1 MIRAHLLQHR
11 LLDIES
17 LRIGGGHTAIIG
29 PNGSGKTTFL
39 KLCAGIERPAQ
50 GDLTLS
56 GRAPRDVTV
65 GWVGEVPDNNFVF
78 RTVADEVASG
88 LWFQRRPAE
97 TIESTVERALSETGT
112 THLRARSTHTL
123 SGGEKVLVAC
133 AAAIALS
140 PEVLI
145 LDETDTHLD
154 RKAADTLET
163 VIQGRPAPAI
173 LQCTQDMDTASRA
186 DRVVYFEDGR
196 PRYIGTPE
204 EVFCYLQE
212 TEMYPPLWRIA
223 ACI

>member
-11 LLDIES
+11 VLDIES

-29 PNGSGKTTFL
+29 QNGSGKTTFL
-39 KLCAGIERPAQ
+39 KLCAGIECPKR
-50 GDLTLS
+50 GDLTIS
-56 GRAPRDVTV
+56 GRAPRDVSI
-65 GWVGEVPDNNFVF
+65 GWVGEVPDNNLVF

-88 LWFQRRPAE
+88 LWFQRLPPE
-97 TIESTVERALSETGT
+97 IIESTVEAALSETGT
-112 THLRARSTHTL
+112 THLRARATHTL

-133 AAAIALS
+133 AAALALS

-154 RKAADTLET
+154 RKAAEMLET
-163 VIQGRPAPAI
+163 MIQNRPAPAI

-186 DRVVYFEDGR
+186 DRVVYFERGHHR
-196 PRYIGTPE
+196 RTGTPE
-204 EVFCYLQE
+204 EVFCHLQE